1 MKKAISSYSIAKTEK
16 DIIDFIQ
23 NISKMDIE
31 HEYKMESWV
40 RENIALNY
48 PEVSRFLLNEI
59 NILEKRNEEA

>member
-1 MKKAISSYSIAKTEK
+1 M
-16 DIIDFIQ
+16 
-23 NISKMDIE
+23 
-31 HEYKMESWV
+31 